1 MGHNNIANKLA
12 FQISKIHFNEDY
24 HPSENTR
31 LTTNFANLAR
41 GEARAENLRKTLNM
55 INQKFNARANWDNAD
70 GNRYSVQLEIVSADI
85 AVAGSDILHPCIE
98 VLQST
103 ILDHKTGQQIAGIVG
118 NSFSSFVRDY
128 DFSVLL
134 LKHNQEKK
142 TFSVP
147 AHFGDL
153 HGKLFQHFV
162 TSKAYQDNFKK
173 TPIICLSVSEN
184 KKYTRTANYHPIL
197 GYEYQVNESS
207 LTEQYFK
214 KMGLNVRY
222 FLPPQSAAPFAF
234 YFFGDLLND
243 YTPLELISTLSVMET
258 FQQIYRPEIYNANAV
273 AGIEFQ
279 PSLSNSN
286 YSLTQIEYDREER
299 VHLSIKQGQFIEKSF
314 VQPYQ
319 QLLQNWAQSVNFATK
334 KGGNND

>member
-1 MGHNNIANKLA
+1 MSHNIVNKLT

-41 GEARAENLRKTLNM
+41 GKARATNLRKTLNM
-55 INQKFNARANWDNAD
+55 IDQKFNARANWDNEE
-70 GNRYSVQLEIVSADI
+70 GNRYSVKLEIISADV
-85 AVAGSDILHPCIE
+85 AVEGADILYPCIE
-98 VLQST
+98 VLKTT
-103 ILDHKTGQQIAGIVG
+103 IVDHKTGKLIDGVVG

-134 LKHNQEKK
+134 LKHNQNKT

-147 AHFGDL
+147 DHFGDL

-162 TSKAYQDNFKK
+162 TSKIYRDNFNKP
-173 TPIICLSVSEN
+173 PIICLSVSEN
-184 KKYTRTANYHPIL
+184 KKYTRTSNYHPIL

-214 KMGLNVRY
+214 KMGVNIRY
-222 FLPPQSAAPFAF
+222 FLPPQSVAPFAF

-243 YTPLELISTLSVMET
+243 YSNLELISTLSVMET
-258 FQQIYRPEIYNANAV
+258 FQQIYRPEIYNANAI
-273 AGIEFQ
+273 AGIEYQ
-279 PSLSNSN
+279 PSLSNVNFSV
-286 YSLTQIEYDREER
+286 TQIEYDRQER
-299 VHLSIKQGQFIEKSF
+299 VDLSIKQGQFIEQSF
-314 VQPYQ
+314 IQPHK
-319 QLLQNWAQSVNFATK
+319 QLLQHWAENVNFLTK
-334 KGGNND
+334 KGSSHD